1 MIKKRLKSFV
11 FAARGIR
18 YFFVTQPHAKIHA
31 VLALVAVGFG
41 WALDI
46 SKSDWLAIVLS
57 IGLVLVAEATNT
69 ALEELVNFVSPNY
82 HKQAGIVKDVAAGA
96 VLLAAIVAFVVGLLV
111 FIPPLFSLIS
121 I

>member
-1 MIKKRLKSFV
+1 MIRKRLKSFG

-18 YFFVTQPHAKIHA
+18 FFFVTQPHAKIHT
-31 VLALVAVGFG
+31 VLAIVAVVCG
-41 WALDI
+41 WGLNI
-46 SKSDWLAIVLS
+46 SKGDWLAVILA

-111 FIPPLFSLIS
+111 FIPPLVALL
-121 I
+121 